1 MFLWL
6 LLVVAAVQQQQQQ
19 QQFFF
24 FFYLLK
30 KRNKSVLA
38 LLFLFLKKIWGL
50 DCGGSVCLSLLE
62 DIPIVG
68 RMIREK
74 CFESETKTVRYSG
87 ASEEVVWRRGRQR
100 EFVY

>member
-1 MFLWL
+1 LI
-6 LLVVAAVQQQQQQ
+6 VVA
-19 QQFFF
+19 
-24 FFYLLK
+24 L
-30 KRNKSVLA
+30 
-38 LLFLFLKKIWGL
+38 
-50 DCGGSVCLSLLE
+50 CLSLLE

-74 CFESETKTVRYSG
+74 CFQSETKTVRYSG

>member
-1 MFLWL
+1 VFLHCFFC
-6 LLVVAAVQQQQQQ
+6 
-19 QQFFF
+19 FFF
-24 FFYLLK
+24 FVF
-30 KRNKSVLA
+30 
-38 LLFLFLKKIWGL
+38 FLGGGL
-50 DCGGSVCLSLLE
+50 DRGGSICLSLLE

-74 CFESETKTVRYSG
+74 CFQSETKTVRYSG

>member
-1 MFLWL
+1 MFWCSCIAFS
-6 LLVVAAVQQQQQQ
+6 V
-19 QQFFF
+19 FFF
-24 FFYLLK
+24 FLGG
-30 KRNKSVLA
+30 
-38 LLFLFLKKIWGL
+38 GL
-50 DCGGSVCLSLLE
+50 DRGGSICLSLLE

-74 CFESETKTVRYSG
+74 CFQSETKTVRYSG